1 VSLAEVAPEPEVRG
15 RPRIP
20 WLVTF
25 LARRAAWALITLI
38 IYLAVV
44 FVLIQV
50 VVPFNFATGARL
62 AGPEAYQAALEALGL
77 DRPLTTRLWE
87 FVGGLLTLDLGN
99 SFTGQ
104 PVTTLIADTA
114 PVTIFI
120 FAVGALLAFVVGEA
134 LGRFGAWRRSWVSG
148 SVLSTVGVLF
158 TTIFPPFLVFL
169 IAFFLRDPF
178 WDLREAMGLPPD
190 SLTIWRDMSV
200 APSTPLFEAMRIQ
213 QNRVLLLM
221 SLALFGAVIAG
232 VLVRSWAHRNRVRWV
247 AVWAIPVTVIAA
259 GIGIWLSGFGVE
271 AIDLLYRSDLSQTVA
286 TGSPLLVLVGVV
298 LITFGQVMFM
308 MRVGIEDERN
318 EDYVLTARAKG
329 LTEAVVRDRHVA
341 RNALAPTI
349 AGSFL
354 ALPTIIAGMVII
366 EFGLEV
372 RGLSWAFFNAVE
384 TQDIPLVMG
393 VLVMLGVMGV
403 VLRVIAEVVIA
414 YLDPRQRRA

>member
-20 WLVTF
+20 WLVAF

-62 AGPEAYQAALEALGL
+62 GGPEAYQAALEALGL

-120 FAVGALLAFVVGEA
+120 FAVGALLAFVIGET
-134 LGRFGAWRRSWVSG
+134 LGRFGAWRRNWVSG

-178 WDLREAMGLPPD
+178 WDLREAIGLPAD
-190 SLTIWRDMSV
+190 SLSVWRDSR
-200 APSTPLFEAMRIQ
+200 AQ
-213 QNRVLLLM
+213 QNDVLLLM

-259 GIGIWLSGFGVE
+259 GMGIWLSGFGVE

-329 LTEAVVRDRHVA
+329 LTETVVRDRHVA

>member
-1 VSLAEVAPEPEVRG
+1 MSLVDTRSEPEAR

-20 WLVTF
+20 WLVAF
-25 LARRAAWALITLI
+25 LSRRAVWALITLT

-50 VVPFNFATGARL
+50 VVPFNYATPAQM

-87 FVGGLLTLDLGN
+87 FVAGLLTLDLGN

-120 FAVGALLAFVVGEA
+120 FAVGALLAFVIGEA
-134 LGRFGAWRRSWVSG
+134 MGRFGAWHRHPVSRSA
-148 SVLSTVGVLF
+148 LSTVGVFF

-178 WDLREAMGLPPD
+178 WELREAMGLPAD
-190 SLTIWRDMSV
+190 SLAVWRDATV
-200 APSTPLFEAMRIQ
+200 E
-213 QNRVLLLM
+213 QNEVLLLM
-221 SLALFGAVIAG
+221 SLALLGAVAAG
-232 VLVRSWAHRNRVRWV
+232 VVVRIWAHRNRLRWV
-247 AVWAIPVTVIAA
+247 ALSAIPVTVIAA
-259 GIGIWLSGFGVE
+259 GLGVWLSGYGVE
-271 AIDLLYRSDLSQTVA
+271 AIDLLYRSDISQTVA
-286 TGSPLLVLVGVV
+286 TGSPLLVLVGLV
-298 LITFGQVMFM
+298 LISFGQVMFM

-341 RNALAPTI
+341 RNALAPAI

-384 TQDIPLVMG
+384 TQDIPLIMG

-403 VLRVIAEVVIA
+403 MLRVVADVVIA

>member
-20 WLVTF
+20 WLVAF

-62 AGPEAYQAALEALGL
+62 GGPEAYQAALEALGL

-120 FAVGALLAFVVGEA
+120 FAVGALLAFVIGET
-134 LGRFGAWRRSWVSG
+134 LGRFGAWRRNWVSG

-178 WDLREAMGLPPD
+178 WDLREAIGLPAD
-190 SLTIWRDMSV
+190 SLSVWRDSR
-200 APSTPLFEAMRIQ
+200 AQ
-213 QNRVLLLM
+213 QNDVLLLM

-259 GIGIWLSGFGVE
+259 GMGIWLSGFGVE

-403 VLRVIAEVVIA
+403 VLRVVADVVIA

>member
-1 VSLAEVAPEPEVRG
+1 VSLVDTQEAAVM

-25 LARRAAWALITLI
+25 LARRGLWAAITLI

-44 FVLIQV
+44 FILIQV
-50 VVPFNFATGARL
+50 LVPFNFATPARL
-62 AGPEAYQAALEALGL
+62 GGPEAYQAALEALGL
-77 DRPLTTRLWE
+77 DRPLSERLFE
-87 FVGGLLTLDLGN
+87 FVAGLVTFDLGH
-99 SFTGQ
+99 SFTGD
-104 PVTTLIADTA
+104 PVTTMIADTA

-120 FAVGALLAFVVGEA
+120 FAVGALLSFVIGEA
-134 LGRFGAWRRSWVSG
+134 LGRFGAWHRNWAARSS
-148 SVLSTVGVLF
+148 LSTIGVLF

-178 WDLREAMGLPPD
+178 WDLREAMGLPAD
-190 SLTIWRDMSV
+190 SLEVWMDV
-200 APSTPLFEAMRIQ
+200 AVE
-213 QNRVLLLM
+213 QNEILLLM
-221 SLALFGAVIAG
+221 SLALLGAVVGGA
-232 VLVRSWAHRNRVRWV
+232 LVRNWAHRNRVRWV
-247 AVWAIPVTVIAA
+247 AATALPVTVVAAVA
-259 GIGIWLSGFGVE
+259 GIGLAGFGTE
-271 AIDLLYRSDLSQTVA
+271 AIDLLYRSDISQTVA

-308 MRVGIEDERN
+308 MKVGIEDERN

-329 LTEAVVRDRHVA
+329 LTEDVVRDRHVA
-341 RNALAPTI
+341 RNALAPAI

-384 TQDIPLVMG
+384 TQDIPMIMG
-393 VLVMLGVMGV
+393 VLVVLGVMGIG
-403 VLRVIAEVVIA
+403 LRVVADLVIA

>member
-20 WLVTF
+20 WLVAF
-25 LARRAAWALITLI
+25 LARRAVWALITLI

-50 VVPFNFATGARL
+50 VVPFNFATPARL

-178 WDLREAMGLPPD
+178 WDLREAMGLPAD
-190 SLTIWRDMSV
+190 SLSVWRDSR
-200 APSTPLFEAMRIQ
+200 AQ
-213 QNRVLLLM
+213 QNDVLLLM

-247 AVWAIPVTVIAA
+247 AVWAIPITVIAA
-259 GIGIWLSGFGVE
+259 GMGIWLSGFGVE

-403 VLRVIAEVVIA
+403 VLRVVADVVIA